1 MSLHPYL
8 SLKKRI
14 NTFVLVLGLM
24 IVNPL
29 LGCQILGPDDPRLED
44 SESHREN
51 WDSFQD
57 GTYSYNINRGCFC
70 AVAGE
75 HFVQVQNGEVI
86 EAFNVW
92 RNEPVP
98 REHFQ
103 YLETIEDLFD
113 LILEA
118 EAEADEFS
126 VEYAEQGYPS
136 SISIDWIKGAVDD
149 EMVIQVHNVLPG
161 LALID

>member
-1 MSLHPYL
+1 MSLSPTFT
-8 SLKKRI
+8 LK
-14 NTFVLVLGLM
+14 TPATALGL
-24 IVNPL
+24 L
-29 LGCQILGPDDPRLED
+29 LGLLVVVSFQGCQILGPDDPRIAD
-44 SESHREN
+44 SETHREK

-75 HFVQVQNGEVI
+75 HFVQVQDGEVI

-98 REHFQ
+98 REHFE

-113 LILEA
+113 LIR
-118 EAEADEFS
+118 EAEADADELS

-136 SISIDWIKGAVDD
+136 T
-149 EMVIQVHNVLPG
+149 H
-161 LALID
+161 